1 MAVQNTIADRY
12 LNSVHSVPS
21 LVYEVVTDNPRISAE
36 RVAAFYGRPIAT
48 YLDFAEAF
56 VALWLH
62 FSGKEQQI
70 AFLNRLAEL
79 GVISG
84 RDPMVLAR
92 PNGMV
97 SMIKKIGENVHWL
110 RRSEIL
116 PLLVPEP
123 SKLYQIVLLREVLND
138 DFDLTVSKLR
148 TLEPGYTRD
157 EIIAL
162 RLFANAF
169 GSAEQN
175 AHKGDTHD
183 TENLGVSDDSRA
195 PDVSSVAP
203 RQPLSAAANGDTV
216 TRSEEIASQTF
227 NLIAVRCDSRD
238 LRRLRTD
245 FADANELDRL
255 LPRPPL
261 ASLSALVVAA
271 RVSDISVIETRLLP
285 HLGFSRIDH
294 VFAVGNA
301 TGPDLAHQQVA
312 LVSIRGLPCTSPHDS
327 LSSEYSPLE
336 LATRLFPQAKSK
348 ALLFCEPASGW
359 ASFGWSEDEA

>member
-21 LVYEVVTDNPRISAE
+21 LVYEVVTDDPRISAE
-36 RVAAFYGRPIAT
+36 RVAAFYGRPTAT

-56 VALWLH
+56 VACWLH

-70 AFLNRLAEL
+70 AFLDRLAEL

-84 RDPMVLAR
+84 RDAMVLAR

-110 RRSEIL
+110 RHAEVL
-116 PLLVPEP
+116 PFLVPEP
-123 SKLYQIVLLREVLND
+123 SKLYQIVLLREILNGD
-138 DFDLTVSKLR
+138 VDLIVSKLR

-162 RLFANAF
+162 RPLASTF
-169 GSAEQN
+169 GPT
-175 AHKGDTHD
+175 KRRT
-183 TENLGVSDDSRA
+183 LVGVSSGSDEPGKSYDNHGSDTPITTLGRA
-195 PDVSSVAP
+195 
-203 RQPLSAAANGDTV
+203 LSAGANGNTV
-216 TRSEEIASQTF
+216 TRSPEIAARTF
-227 NLIAVRCDSRD
+227 DLIAVRCDSRD

-245 FADANELDRL
+245 FANANELDRL

-261 ASLSALVVAA
+261 ASLSAVVVFA
-271 RVSDISVIETRLLP
+271 RVTDISVIENRLLP

-294 VFAVGNA
+294 VFAVGSP
-301 TGPDLAHQQVA
+301 TGPDLADQQIA
-312 LVSIRGLPCTSPHDS
+312 LVSIRGLPCTLPREV
-327 LSSEYSPLE
+327 LSTESSPLE
-336 LATRLFPQAKSK
+336 MATRLFTKTKSK
-348 ALLFCEPASGW
+348 AQIFGDPASGW
-359 ASFGWSEDEA
+359 TSFGWSEEEA